1 MMKTII
7 QWPKSGLVFEVPGK
21 VRGKGRPRFTRR
33 GNFVSTYTDDK
44 TAAYEKLI
52 QASYLKH
59 TSYISQKSV
68 RISMYICFAPN
79 KSDTKKNKLI
89 KLKNS
94 LWPSKKPDV
103 DNVVKI
109 VLDALNKIAYSD
121 DTQVNEIHV
130 IRHWDEQERLVICL
144 SENGEL
150 FKC

>member
-1 MMKTII
+1 MI

-44 TAAYEKLI
+44 TTAYEKLI

-79 KSDTKKNKLI
+79 KSDTKKNRII
-89 KLKNS
+89 KLLNK
-94 LWPSKKPDV
+94 LWPKKKPDV
-103 DNVVKI
+103 DNVIKV

-121 DTQVNEIHV
+121 DTQVNEVHV
-130 IRHWDEQERLVICL
+130 LRHWSEEEKLVICL

>member
-1 MMKTII
+1 MKTMI
-7 QWPKSGLVFEVPGK
+7 QWPSHGLVFEVPGK

-52 QASYLKH
+52 QTSYLKH
-59 TSYISQKSV
+59 TSYVSEKSI
-68 RISMYICFAPN
+68 RISIYVCFAPN

-103 DNVVKI
+103 DNVVKV
-109 VLDALNKIAYSD
+109 VLDALNKVAYAD

-130 IRHWDEQERLVICL
+130 LRHWCEEEKLVICL

-150 FKC
+150 FRS

>member
-1 MMKTII
+1 MT
-7 QWPKSGLVFEVPGK
+7 QWPKNGLVFEVPGK

-52 QASYLKH
+52 QASYLKR

-79 KSDTKKNKLI
+79 KSDTKKNRII
-89 KLKNS
+89 KLLNK
-94 LWPSKKPDV
+94 LWPNKKPDV
-103 DNVVKI
+103 DNVIKV
-109 VLDALNKIAYSD
+109 VLDALNKIAYAD
-121 DTQVNEIHV
+121 DTQVNEVHV
-130 IRHWDEQERLVICL
+130 LRHFDEQERLVICL

>member
-1 MMKTII
+1 MMKTMI

-44 TAAYEKLI
+44 TTAYEKLI

-79 KSDTKKNKLI
+79 KSDTKKNRII
-89 KLKNS
+89 KLLNK
-94 LWPSKKPDV
+94 LWPNKKPDV
-103 DNVVKI
+103 DNVIKV
-109 VLDALNKIAYSD
+109 VLDALNKIAYAD
-121 DTQVNEIHV
+121 DTQVNEVHV
-130 IRHWDEQERLVICL
+130 LRHFDEQERLVICL

>member
-1 MMKTII
+1 MKTMT
-7 QWPKSGLVFEVPGK
+7 QWPSHGLVFEVPGK
-21 VRGKGRPRFTRR
+21 VRGKGRPRFMRN
-33 GNFVSTYTDDK
+33 GHTYTDK
-44 TAAYEKLI
+44 NTVAYEKLI
-52 QASYLKH
+52 QASYLKC
-59 TSYISQKSV
+59 TSYTSQKSV

-121 DTQVNEIHV
+121 DTQVNEVHV
-130 IRHWDEQERLVICL
+130 LRHWSEEEKLVICL